1 MYNMHGH
8 PWSRI
13 LNPQKENKKESK
25 IKIFYQKIIKPF
37 LRKVHEKCSK
47 YSPRQIWNTFKL
59 VTSKGNDEIDLI
71 I

>member
-13 LNPQKENKKESK
+13 FNPQKENKKESK
-25 IKIFYQKIIKPF
+25 IKIFYQKIMKPF
-37 LRKVHEKCSK
+37 LRKFHEKCSNL
-47 YSPRQIWNTFKL
+47 SPRQMWNSFKL
-59 VTSKGNDEIDLI
+59 FKAKSNDEIDLI

>member
-13 LNPQKENKKESK
+13 LNPQKENKKASK
-25 IKIFYQKIIKPF
+25 IKIFYQKIIKQF
-37 LRKVHEKCSK
+37 FTKVYEKCSK
-47 YSPRQIWNTFKL
+47 LSPRQIWNSIQL
-59 VTSKGNDEIDLI
+59 VKTKGNDEIDLI